1 MDVEMRAGN
10 HAAAF
15 EASERFRARSLPNSL
30 AESQVDIRRGVDGT
44 LLDREKQLAADRHEG

>member
-1 MDVEMRAGN
+1 MRAGN